1 MPIIT
6 FRAYVYS
13 TISIDK
19 AVTQPSTRTD
29 TAQGDGLKQLRL
41 ASRASPLALAQTR
54 QVMAGLSDMADM
66 PCEIVSLSTTGD
78 EVLDRPLVEVGGK
91 GVFIKT
97 LEAALLDGRADM
109 AVHSA
114 KDMEAVFAAGTQIAA
129 FMAREDMRDALVG
142 PYRDIDSLPDG
153 AVIGTASVRRTAL
166 LRHYRPDL
174 DIRLLRGNINSR
186 LARLEGGEFDAILLA
201 VAGLKRLDMQCEYY
215 PQDVS
220 ILPPAAAQGALAIQ
234 IATAHPHYDQLAA
247 CCAWLNCADTA
258 DCVMAERA
266 ALAYL
271 DGSCQTPIAALA
283 EIRPDGRISL
293 GLSVLSEDGAQK
305 FDITDKADRQDAAQ
319 LGRSCAERLLAQC
332 GGRDFLA

>member
-13 TISIDK
+13 TTSIDK

-29 TAQGDGLKQLRL
+29 TAQGDGLRQLRL

-54 QVMAGLSDMADM
+54 QVMAALPDIA
-66 PCEIVSLSTTGD
+66 CEIVSLSTTGD

-97 LEAALLDGRADM
+97 LETALLDGRADM

-201 VAGLKRLDMQCEYY
+201 VAGLKRLDMQIEYY
-215 PQDVS
+215 PQEVS

-234 IATAHPHYDQLAA
+234 IATAHPHHDQLAA
-247 CCAWLNCADTA
+247 CCARLNCADTA
-258 DCVMAERA
+258 DCVTAERA

-283 EIRPDGRISL
+283 EIRLDGRISL

-305 FDITDKADRQDAAQ
+305 FDITDTADRQDTVQ
-319 LGRSCAERLLAQC
+319 LGRACAERLLSQC

>member
-13 TISIDK
+13 TTSIDK

-54 QVMAGLSDMADM
+54 QVMAALPDIA
-66 PCEIVSLSTTGD
+66 CEIVSLSTTGD

-97 LEAALLDGRADM
+97 LETALLDGRADM

-201 VAGLKRLDMQCEYY
+201 VAGLKRLDMQIEYY
-215 PQDVS
+215 PQEVS

-234 IATAHPHYDQLAA
+234 IATAHPHHDQLAA
-247 CCAWLNCADTA
+247 CCARLNCADTA
-258 DCVMAERA
+258 DCVTAERA

-293 GLSVLSEDGAQK
+293 GLSVLSENGAQK
-305 FDITDKADRQDAAQ
+305 FDITDTADRQDAAQ
-319 LGRSCAERLLAQC
+319 LGSSCAERLLAQC

>member
-1 MPIIT
+1 M
-6 FRAYVYS
+6 
-13 TISIDK
+13 
-19 AVTQPSTRTD
+19 TQPSTRTD
-29 TAQGDGLKQLRL
+29 TAQGDGLRQLRL

-54 QVMAGLSDMADM
+54 QVMAALPDIA
-66 PCEIVSLSTTGD
+66 CEIVSLSTTGD

-97 LEAALLDGRADM
+97 LETALLDGRADM

-201 VAGLKRLDMQCEYY
+201 VAGLKRLDMQIEYY
-215 PQDVS
+215 PQEVS

-234 IATAHPHYDQLAA
+234 IATAHPHHDQLAA
-247 CCAWLNCADTA
+247 CCARLNCADTA
-258 DCVMAERA
+258 DCVTAERA

-305 FDITDKADRQDAAQ
+305 FDITDTADRQDTAQ

>member
-13 TISIDK
+13 TTSIDK

-29 TAQGDGLKQLRL
+29 TAQGDGLRQLRL

-54 QVMAGLSDMADM
+54 QVMAALPDIA
-66 PCEIVSLSTTGD
+66 CEIVSLSTTGD

-97 LEAALLDGRADM
+97 LETALLDGRADM

-201 VAGLKRLDMQCEYY
+201 VAGLKRLDMQIEYY
-215 PQDVS
+215 PQEVS

-234 IATAHPHYDQLAA
+234 IATAHPHHDQLAA
-247 CCAWLNCADTA
+247 CCARLNCADTA
-258 DCVMAERA
+258 DCVTAERA

-305 FDITDKADRQDAAQ
+305 FDITDTADRQDTAQ

-332 GGRDFLA
+332 GGHDFLA

>member
-29 TAQGDGLKQLRL
+29 TAQGDGLRQLRL

-54 QVMAGLSDMADM
+54 QVMAALPDIA
-66 PCEIVSLSTTGD
+66 CEIVSLSTTGD

-97 LEAALLDGRADM
+97 LETALLDGRADM

-186 LARLEGGEFDAILLA
+186 LARLEWGEFDAILLA
-201 VAGLKRLDMQCEYY
+201 VAGLKRLDMQIEYY
-215 PQDVS
+215 PQEVS

-234 IATAHPHYDQLAA
+234 IATAHPHHDQLAA
-247 CCAWLNCADTA
+247 CCARLNCADTA
-258 DCVMAERA
+258 DCVTAERA

-305 FDITDKADRQDAAQ
+305 FDITDTADR
-319 LGRSCAERLLAQC
+319 
-332 GGRDFLA
+332 

>member
-13 TISIDK
+13 TTSIDK

-29 TAQGDGLKQLRL
+29 TAQGDGLRQLRL

-54 QVMAGLSDMADM
+54 QVMAALPDIA
-66 PCEIVSLSTTGD
+66 CEIVSLSTTGD

-174 DIRLLRGNINSR
+174 DIRLLP
-186 LARLEGGEFDAILLA
+186 GEY
-201 VAGLKRLDMQCEYY
+201 Q
-215 PQDVS
+215 
-220 ILPPAAAQGALAIQ
+220 
-234 IATAHPHYDQLAA
+234 
-247 CCAWLNCADTA
+247 
-258 DCVMAERA
+258 
-266 ALAYL
+266 
-271 DGSCQTPIAALA
+271 
-283 EIRPDGRISL
+283 
-293 GLSVLSEDGAQK
+293 
-305 FDITDKADRQDAAQ
+305 
-319 LGRSCAERLLAQC
+319 
-332 GGRDFLA
+332 

>member
-13 TISIDK
+13 TTSIDK

-29 TAQGDGLKQLRL
+29 TAQGDGLRQLRL

-54 QVMAGLSDMADM
+54 QVMAALPDIA
-66 PCEIVSLSTTGD
+66 CEIVSLSTTGD

-142 PYRDIDSLPDG
+142 PYRDIYSLPDG

-201 VAGLKRLDMQCEYY
+201 VAGLKRLDMQIEYY
-215 PQDVS
+215 PQEVS

-234 IATAHPHYDQLAA
+234 IATAHPHHDQLAA
-247 CCAWLNCADTA
+247 CCARLNCADTA
-258 DCVMAERA
+258 DCVTAERA

-305 FDITDKADRQDAAQ
+305 FDITDTADRQDTAQ

>member
-13 TISIDK
+13 TTSIDK

-41 ASRASPLALAQTR
+41 ASRASPLALAPTR
-54 QVMAGLSDMADM
+54 QVMAALPDIACG
-66 PCEIVSLSTTGD
+66 IVSLSTTGD

-201 VAGLKRLDMQCEYY
+201 VAGLKRLDMQIEYY
-215 PQDVS
+215 PQEVS

-234 IATAHPHYDQLAA
+234 IATAHPHHDQLAA
-247 CCAWLNCADTA
+247 CCARLNCADTA
-258 DCVMAERA
+258 DCVTAERA

-283 EIRPDGRISL
+283 EIRLDGRISL

-305 FDITDKADRQDAAQ
+305 FDITDTADRQDTAQ

>member
-13 TISIDK
+13 TTSIDK

-54 QVMAGLSDMADM
+54 QVMAALPDIA
-66 PCEIVSLSTTGD
+66 CEIVSLSTTGD

-166 LRHYRPDL
+166 LRHYRPVL

-201 VAGLKRLDMQCEYY
+201 VAGLKRLDMQIEYY
-215 PQDVS
+215 PQEVS

-234 IATAHPHYDQLAA
+234 IATAHTHHDQLAA
-247 CCAWLNCADTA
+247 CCARLNCDDTA
-258 DCVMAERA
+258 DCVTAERA

-305 FDITDKADRQDAAQ
+305 FDITDTADRQDTAQ

>member
-13 TISIDK
+13 TTSIDK

-29 TAQGDGLKQLRL
+29 TAQGDGLRQLRL

-54 QVMAGLSDMADM
+54 QVMAALPDIA
-66 PCEIVSLSTTGD
+66 CEIVSLSTTGD

-97 LEAALLDGRADM
+97 LETALLDGRADM

-201 VAGLKRLDMQCEYY
+201 VAGLKRLDMQIEYY
-215 PQDVS
+215 PQEVS

-234 IATAHPHYDQLAA
+234 IATAHPHHDQLAA
-247 CCAWLNCADTA
+247 CCARLNCADTA
-258 DCVMAERA
+258 DCVTAERA

-283 EIRPDGRISL
+283 EIRLNGRISL

-305 FDITDKADRQDAAQ
+305 FDITDTADRQDTAQ

>member
-6 FRAYVYS
+6 FRANVYS
-13 TISIDK
+13 TTSIDK

-29 TAQGDGLKQLRL
+29 TAQGDGLRQLRL

-54 QVMAGLSDMADM
+54 QVMAALPDIA
-66 PCEIVSLSTTGD
+66 CEIVSLSTTGD

-97 LEAALLDGRADM
+97 LETALLDGRADM

-201 VAGLKRLDMQCEYY
+201 VAGLKRLDMQIEYY
-215 PQDVS
+215 PQEVS

-234 IATAHPHYDQLAA
+234 IATAHPHHDQLAA
-247 CCAWLNCADTA
+247 CCARLNCADTA
-258 DCVMAERA
+258 DCVTAERA

-305 FDITDKADRQDAAQ
+305 FDITDTADRQDTAQ

>member
-1 MPIIT
+1 
-6 FRAYVYS
+6 
-13 TISIDK
+13 
-19 AVTQPSTRTD
+19 
-29 TAQGDGLKQLRL
+29 
-41 ASRASPLALAQTR
+41 
-54 QVMAGLSDMADM
+54 
-66 PCEIVSLSTTGD
+66 
-78 EVLDRPLVEVGGK
+78 
-91 GVFIKT
+91 
-97 LEAALLDGRADM
+97 M

-201 VAGLKRLDMQCEYY
+201 VAGLKRLDMQIEYY
-215 PQDVS
+215 PQEVS

-234 IATAHPHYDQLAA
+234 IATAHPHHDQLAA
-247 CCAWLNCADTA
+247 CCARLNCADTA
-258 DCVMAERA
+258 DCVTAERA

-305 FDITDKADRQDAAQ
+305 FDITDTADRQEAAQ

>member
-13 TISIDK
+13 TTSIDK

-29 TAQGDGLKQLRL
+29 TAQSDGLRQLRL

-54 QVMAGLSDMADM
+54 QVMAALPDIA
-66 PCEIVSLSTTGD
+66 CEIVSLSTTGD

-97 LEAALLDGRADM
+97 RETALLDGRADM

-174 DIRLLRGNINSR
+174 DVRLLRGNINSR

-201 VAGLKRLDMQCEYY
+201 VAGLKRLDMQIEYY
-215 PQDVS
+215 PQEVS

-234 IATAHPHYDQLAA
+234 IATAHPHHDQLAA
-247 CCAWLNCADTA
+247 CCARLNCADTA
-258 DCVMAERA
+258 DCVTAERA

-305 FDITDKADRQDAAQ
+305 FDITDTADRQDTAQ